1 MLKIGLTGGIGSGKS
16 TVARIF
22 SILGVPVYD
31 ADKAAKKIMNTHP
44 EIREKIIEKFGA
56 EAYNNGALN
65 RAFLSSKVFNNEEA
79 LRFLNT
85 LVHPITIDDANN
97 WFQKQEAKYAIK
109 EAALIFESHSNQYLD
124 YVIGV
129 SSPTEL
135 RIKRTMDRD
144 HINAEKVL
152 ERMKK
157 QMDEIAKME
166 RCDFVINN
174 NGKESVISQVLNLHV
189 KLYGLPSK
197 SSK

>member
-16 TVARIF
+16 TVARVF
-22 SILGVPVYD
+22 SSLGIPVYD
-31 ADKAAKKIMNTHP
+31 ADKAAKKIMNTNP
-44 EIREKIIEKFGA
+44 KIREKIIGKFGA
-56 EAYNNGALN
+56 ESYNNGTLN

-79 LRFLNT
+79 LKFLNT
-85 LVHPITIDDANN
+85 LIHPITIEDANN
-97 WFQKQEAKYAIK
+97 WFQKQKTKYAIK

-124 YVIGV
+124 FVIGV

-144 HINAEKVL
+144 HIIAEKVI

-157 QMDEIAKME
+157 QMDEIEKME

-174 NGKESVISQVLNLHV
+174 NGIESVISQVLDLHV
-189 KLYGLPSK
+189 KLYGLASISIK
-197 SSK
+197 